1 MAQDGETFE
10 LIRGVTSLDVTDMVN
25 YSLLQ
30 FDGLGMAPVHR
41 LTQRGALQN
50 GESDIGYRLDP
61 RIITMI
67 LAGYGSSQTELHD
80 RRAEII
86 GMLKPGASTDPVK
99 IRWTFPDGTKRQIDC
114 HFRDQL
120 TLPSV
125 DWRYRHHK
133 IAFTLQAPDPT
144 WYDPTGGS
152 VTFAVGGGGTGF
164 AFPLAVPMSFGAS
177 TLDIYQTIT
186 LDGDNAWDT
195 YPIIY
200 VTGAVTNLVLTNTA
214 TGDVLDFTGNT
225 VGGGV
230 TYTIDLRYGAKTVI
244 DSSGV
249 NRVNELTTSSDL
261 ATWRL
266 VPGVN
271 SIHAVG
277 ASITSATSILVQ
289 YNQRFIGV

>member
-1 MAQDGETFE
+1 MAQGGHTFE
-10 LIRGVTSLDVTDMVN
+10 LLRGVDSIDLTDGVN
-25 YSLLQ
+25 YTLTA
-30 FDGLGMAPVHR
+30 FDGLGASPVHR
-41 LTQRGALQN
+41 LTQRGPLQD
-50 GESDIGYRLDP
+50 GESDVGYRLDP
-61 RIITMI
+61 RTII
-67 LAGYGSSQTELHD
+67 LAGVMHGEYTTLNQN
-80 RRAEII
+80 RATLL
-86 GMLKPGASTDPVK
+86 GFCRPTSATSPLKL
-99 IRWTFPDGTKRQIDC
+99 RWTTPDGTQRQIDV
-114 HFRDQL
+114 HAVGEL
-120 TLPSV
+120 GLPSG
-125 DWRYRHHK
+125 DWMQKHHRFA
-133 IAFTLQAPDPT
+133 IQLRAPDPT
-144 WYDPTGGS
+144 FYDPAGGS

-177 TLDIYQTIT
+177 TLDLYQTINI
-186 LDGDNAWDT
+186 DGDNAWDT

-200 VTGAVTNLVLTNTA
+200 VTGAVTNLVLTNTT
-214 TGDVLDFTGNT
+214 TGDVLDFTGNSI
-225 VGGGV
+225 GGGV
-230 TYTIDLRYGAKTVI
+230 TYTIDLRYGYKTVI